1 MSKDTPRPL
10 PQDEIER
17 TSDFRAAELS
27 GQDFSKM
34 GLPQRDFRR
43 ALLRGAKFI
52 GCDLQGANFADAEL
66 SGANFKDANLQDVDF
81 SNANLTK
88 ANFYKANLVGAAF
101 LGSNLFAANFREAR
115 MGQTVFSNTDM
126 ETCVGLDS
134 VVHEAPSSIAV
145 DCLFRSGH
153 NLPLSFLAG
162 AGMPKLL
169 LDYVP
174 ELVQATT
181 PIQFHSCFISY
192 SHLDE
197 AFARRLWA
205 ALRNERIRV
214 WYAPEEMQGGKKLF
228 EQIDRAIQLHDKLLV
243 VLSKAGLASE
253 WVRTEIKRAR
263 RKERQTSER
272 KLFPIRLCGMDELLA
287 WECFDADTGR
297 DIAEEVREY
306 FIPDFSDCTKP
317 ARFDAEFTKLRRD
330 LRKEGVPMRTTK

>member
-27 GQDFSKM
+27 GRDFSKI
-34 GLPQRDFRR
+34 GLSQRDFRR
-43 ALLRGAKFI
+43 AVLRAAKFI

-88 ANFYKANLVGAAF
+88 VNFYKANLVGAAF
-101 LGSNLFAANFREAR
+101 LGSNLFSTNFREAR

-145 DCLFRSGH
+145 DCLFHSGH

-192 SHLDE
+192 SHPSVHPLGLRQPPT
-197 AFARRLWA
+197 RRMHGW
-205 ALRNERIRV
+205 
-214 WYAPEEMQGGKKLF
+214 EMGHCL
-228 EQIDRAIQLHDKLLV
+228 
-243 VLSKAGLASE
+243 
-253 WVRTEIKRAR
+253 
-263 RKERQTSER
+263 
-272 KLFPIRLCGMDELLA
+272 PLLA
-287 WECFDADTGR
+287 EH
-297 DIAEEVREY
+297 
-306 FIPDFSDCTKP
+306 
-317 ARFDAEFTKLRRD
+317 ARKNTRRPPSAYGGTAGC
-330 LRKEGVPMRTTK
+330 RGET